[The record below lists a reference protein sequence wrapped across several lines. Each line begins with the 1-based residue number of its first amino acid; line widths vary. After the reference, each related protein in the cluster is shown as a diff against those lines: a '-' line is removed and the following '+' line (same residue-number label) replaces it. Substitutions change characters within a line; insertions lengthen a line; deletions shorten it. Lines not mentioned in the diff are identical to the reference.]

1 MHQGNFFRP
10 SPFHDNYLHNLFP
23 QLSSHNLLPF
33 TTNASAPLWLSDC
46 SLRHFL
52 SNTVSA
58 MWRHHCIAIS
68 ICATRKCTISRCS
81 VSISRCAISQCTR
94 PLFWQLPA
102 HLVNSTGPVLHHH
115 AVQRALYTESEHPVA
130 TARLRRSISVLP
142 CCFLCHFLCHAA
154 VPLCTYVTSSKC
166 VPIVQG
172 NGPFAVEFLDPSL
185 AERSTSEPTAFT
197 SELPK
202 FCQFLFILV
211 HCSHA
216 KTVLLHCSHA
226 TKSNTSDAS
235 TVSCSF
241 QLTDAVR
248 GSVHYTPVRLT
259 TGAPQPVCAA
269 V

>member
-130 TARLRRSISVLP
+130 TARLQHSINVLP
-142 CCFLCHFLCHAA
+142 CCFLYA
-154 VPLCTYVTSSKC
+154 
-166 VPIVQG
+166 
-172 NGPFAVEFLDPSL
+172 SL
-185 AERSTSEPTAFT
+185 HICNQ
-197 SELPK
+197 L
-202 FCQFLFILV
+202 QM
-211 HCSHA
+211 CSH
-216 KTVLLHCSHA
+216 
-226 TKSNTSDAS
+226 
-235 TVSCSF
+235 
-241 QLTDAVR
+241 
-248 GSVHYTPVRLT
+248 
-259 TGAPQPVCAA
+259 CARQRA
-269 V
+269 ICC